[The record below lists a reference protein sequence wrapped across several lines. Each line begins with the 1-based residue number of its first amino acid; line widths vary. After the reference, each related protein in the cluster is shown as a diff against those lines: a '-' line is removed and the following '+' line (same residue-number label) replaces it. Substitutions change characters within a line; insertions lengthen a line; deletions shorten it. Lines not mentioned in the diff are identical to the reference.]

1 MPARAAIGWLE
12 ARGWLVLAG
21 SVRGSEA
28 VRARALAVA
37 AADGGVAIL
46 ACAGENEAVGQLLIE
61 FEDLGAQSG
70 YIVDAFVEDDE
81 TLRSSLAEAG
91 IVVVGAESDASLV
104 QDALTGAISEGI
116 RMAWQQGAL
125 VLLEGPAAM
134 SAGSWVLREAESCDS
149 GLGWLPGALILPGVT
164 DVASSPA
171 ASAMLAEAPAAVTL
185 GIGPQSALAL
195 GPDGELEIWGE
206 QQVSI
211 ALGTAWQAS

>member
-1 MPARAAIGWLE
+1 M
-12 ARGWLVLAG
+12 
-21 SVRGSEA
+21 
-28 VRARALAVA
+28 
-37 AADGGVAIL
+37 
-46 ACAGENEAVGQLLIE
+46 LIE
-61 FEDLGAQSG
+61 FVDLGAQSG

-171 ASAMLAEAPAAVTL
+171 ASALLTEAPAAVTL

>member
-1 MPARAAIGWLE
+1 M
-12 ARGWLVLAG
+12 
-21 SVRGSEA
+21 
-28 VRARALAVA
+28 
-37 AADGGVAIL
+37 
-46 ACAGENEAVGQLLIE
+46 LIE
-61 FEDLGAQSG
+61 FVDLGAQSG

-171 ASAMLAEAPAAVTL
+171 ASALLAEAPAAVAL

-206 QQVSI
+206 LQVSI
-211 ALGTAWQAS
+211 VLGTAWHAS

>member
-37 AADGGVAIL
+37 AADGGVAVL
-46 ACAGENEAVGQLLIE
+46 ACAGENEAVEQLLIE

-91 IVVVGAESDASLV
+91 IVVVGAESDASHV
-104 QDALTGAISEGI
+104 QDALSGAISEGI

-171 ASAMLAEAPAAVTL
+171 ASALLTEAPAAVTL

-211 ALGTAWQAS
+211 ALGTAWHTN